1 MENTILIEGMQ
12 APNFTLMGSDHKE
25 HTLSDYKGKK
35 VILYFYP
42 RDNTPGCS
50 KEAQAFKEQFEHFN
64 QENAVILGVSRDTI
78 ASHEKFIA
86 KYELPFVLLSDREE
100 IVCNLYDV
108 IKEKNMCGRV
118 GFGIERSTFIIN
130 ENGILTSIY
139 RKIKVAGH
147 VDTVKCAL

>member
-1 MENTILIEGMQ
+1 M
-12 APNFTLMGSDHKE
+12 
-25 HTLSDYKGKK
+25 
-35 VILYFYP
+35 
-42 RDNTPGCS
+42 
-50 KEAQAFKEQFEHFN
+50 
-64 QENAVILGVSRDTI
+64 SRDTI